1 MRERLDCAVVSTSCT
16 HDRVSHWFEG
26 QPATGRL
33 HLRALGLGIDAAES
47 QSCRLLANAGM
58 SLRRFD
64 ACLLTVSE
72 RNLAW
77 ARTAMLSARGH
88 LQTPVIALAYE
99 LKAAALSDLYELGLA
114 DFVRGPVCLEE
125 LRARVERQLDR
136 QGYRAA
142 TPFAAARDR
151 KSTRLNSSH

>member
-1 MRERLDCAVVSTSCT
+1 MIRQPPRSTRTDTLFPYTTLFRS
-16 HDRVSHWFEG
+16 
-26 QPATGRL
+26 
-33 HLRALGLGIDAAES
+33 
-47 QSCRLLANAGM
+47 
-58 SLRRFD
+58 
-64 ACLLTVSE
+64 LTVSE

-142 TPFAAARDR
+142 PPFAAARLNEA
-151 KSTRLNSSH
+151 KSYRQDERRGGKKGGT

>member
-1 MRERLDCAVVSTSCT
+1 
-16 HDRVSHWFEG
+16 
-26 QPATGRL
+26 
-33 HLRALGLGIDAAES
+33 
-47 QSCRLLANAGM
+47 M

-142 TPFAAARDR
+142 TPFAAARLNEAKYDDKER
-151 KSTRLNSSH
+151 KRKRLNSSH

>member
-1 MRERLDCAVVSTSCT
+1 MIRQPPRSTRTDTLFPYTTLFRS
-16 HDRVSHWFEG
+16 
-26 QPATGRL
+26 
-33 HLRALGLGIDAAES
+33 
-47 QSCRLLANAGM
+47 
-58 SLRRFD
+58 
-64 ACLLTVSE
+64 LTVSE

>member
-1 MRERLDCAVVSTSCT
+1 MIRQPPRSTRTDTLFPYTTLFRS
-16 HDRVSHWFEG
+16 
-26 QPATGRL
+26 
-33 HLRALGLGIDAAES
+33 
-47 QSCRLLANAGM
+47 
-58 SLRRFD
+58 
-64 ACLLTVSE
+64 LTVSE

-142 TPFAAARDR
+142 THFAAASLNEA
-151 KSTRLNSSH
+151 KSDYNGPASDYSGPTSGAVTEEVICAHILARPGLE

>member
-1 MRERLDCAVVSTSCT
+1 MREILDCAVVSTSCT

-88 LQTPVIALAYE
+88 L
-99 LKAAALSDLYELGLA
+99 
-114 DFVRGPVCLEE
+114 
-125 LRARVERQLDR
+125 DR
-136 QGYRAA
+136 R
-142 TPFAAARDR
+142 
-151 KSTRLNSSH
+151 STRLNSSP

>member
-33 HLRALGLGIDAAES
+33 HLRALGLGIDEAES
-47 QSCRLLANAGM
+47 QSCRLLSNAGM

-64 ACLLTVSE
+64 ACLLTVSV

-77 ARTAMLSARGH
+77 ARTAMISARCSH
-88 LQTPVIALAYE
+88 QTPVLALAYE
-99 LKAAALSDLYELGLA
+99 LKTA
-114 DFVRGPVCLEE
+114 DIRVR
-125 LRARVERQLDR
+125 
-136 QGYRAA
+136 
-142 TPFAAARDR
+142 
-151 KSTRLNSSH
+151 